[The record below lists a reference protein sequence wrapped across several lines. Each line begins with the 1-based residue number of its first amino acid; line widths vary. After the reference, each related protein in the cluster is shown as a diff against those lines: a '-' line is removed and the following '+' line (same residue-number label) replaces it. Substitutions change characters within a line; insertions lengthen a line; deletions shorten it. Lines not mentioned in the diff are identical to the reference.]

1 MWTHSTFCCRK
12 MSVRL
17 SMQPLPGL
25 LKGEI
30 PACSKQMITHLYA
43 TGSERQ
49 PVGKEKIMPAYAV
62 LRIQK
67 LKSWGDIA
75 GSDAHNYRERETPNA
90 DAERTP
96 DNSTFAGDPAQDSVE
111 AIKSAIG
118 NQNIRKNAVLAV
130 EMLLSASPE
139 HFIPDDKSKAG
150 SYDLSRAWEWAET
163 SAQWLRERYGNRV
176 IKAVMHLDEATPH
189 MHATIVPLDDKG
201 KLNCRALF
209 GGTRHTLTDLQTD
222 YAKAV
227 EKLGIERGL
236 QGSQAK
242 HQDVAKFYALTQNQ
256 DHPALPRAKAVDI
269 PPLPG
274 RVERLSDS
282 VLTRF
287 AQEVAASAIDAQQ
300 SKAVPAL
307 QMLTGENAMLKK
319 QTDDL
324 RRSNAALNQER
335 DRLKREA
342 DQLRGL
348 PLPEVLTQLYG
359 ACEAS
364 DSKASYKSRK
374 FELPDGTKIGVT
386 DDLWHDN
393 TNNVGKKGAI
403 NLVMHLSGY
412 GQEQY
417 KQAVRD
423 LADAFGSGAAN
434 RAVSRHIIDT
444 APKQAERITLESIR
458 EPAQLPQPC
467 PETWQRVRDYLT
479 KERKLPGKII
489 DAAHSQG
496 LVYSDQR
503 ANCVFPCDKESGAFL
518 RGSGKQP
525 FKRTMGQGHLPYSL
539 KGSDNKVFVAESAID
554 ALSLKVIHP
563 ASAVIATGGNMPPER
578 LKPYLEGKEVYLAHD
593 ADKAGE
599 AQATR
604 IQQQYPEA
612 KRLCPPRGKD
622 WNEFLQKKQERE
634 IQPERQRQ
642 VDMER

>member
-1 MWTHSTFCCRK
+1 
-12 MSVRL
+12 
-17 SMQPLPGL
+17 
-25 LKGEI
+25 
-30 PACSKQMITHLYA
+30 
-43 TGSERQ
+43 
-49 PVGKEKIMPAYAV
+49 MPAYAV

-75 GSDAHNYRERETPNA
+75 GADAHNYRERETPNA

-96 DNSTFAGDPAQDSVE
+96 NNPTFAGDPGRDAVE
-111 AIKSAIG
+111 AVKTAIG

-139 HFIPDDKSKAG
+139 HFRPDDTGKAG

-189 MHATIVPLDDKG
+189 LHATIVPLDDKG

-236 QGSQAK
+236 QGSRAEY
-242 HQDVAKFYALTQNQ
+242 QDVAKFYAITQAQ
-256 DHPALPRAKAVDI
+256 EHLAVPRVKSVDI

-274 RVERLSDS
+274 KVERLSDNA
-282 VLTRF
+282 LTRF
-287 AQEVAASAIDAQQ
+287 AQEVAASAINAQQ
-300 SKAVPAL
+300 SKAIPAL

-319 QTDDL
+319 QSEAL
-324 RRSNAALNQER
+324 RRSNAALSEER

-359 ACEAS
+359 AREAA
-364 DSKASYKSRK
+364 DSKASYKTRK

-386 DDLWHDN
+386 ADLWHDN

-423 LADAFGSGAAN
+423 LAEAFGTGGAN

-444 APKQAERITLESIR
+444 APKQAEKITLESVR
-458 EPAQLPQPC
+458 EPVQLPQPC
-467 PETWQRVRDYLT
+467 PDTWRRVRDYLT
-479 KERKLPGKII
+479 RERKLPAKLVG
-489 DAAHSQG
+489 AAHEQR

-503 ANCVFPCDKESGAFL
+503 GNCVFPCDKESGAFL

-539 KGSDNKVFVAESAID
+539 KGTDNKVFVAESAID
-554 ALSLKVIHP
+554 ALSLKAMHP
-563 ASAVIATGGNMPPER
+563 ASAVLATGGNMPPER

-599 AQATR
+599 AQSSR
-604 IQQQYPEA
+604 IQQLYPEA
-612 KRLCPPRGKD
+612 KRLRPTQGKD
-622 WNEFLQKKQERE
+622 WNEFFQKKQERE